1 MLKYVSVNNPH
12 PFTQLLD
19 LVDLKNQLQT
29 QTGDTVKLLYGN
41 EKGLM
46 LKTDT
51 VSQLIPFMD
60 EE

>member
-1 MLKYVSVNNPH
+1 MSSNNVK

-19 LVDLKNQLQT
+19 ILDLKNQLQT
-29 QTGDTVKLLYGN
+29 QINDKVRILFGN

-46 LKTDT
+46 LKTDK

-60 EE
+60 DEE